1 MKNLIVKDLK
11 NIRVIFIFYILTM
24 TFGYSPFFI
33 DLPKD
38 RYDFLINSV
47 FIYFTLLASMI
58 SVNFI
63 IAKNTNKGT
72 MTNKLLRSLPID
84 ARSVVGTSFILPI
97 LIFSIFSLPNILAG
111 IGISFMLGEKII
123 VNPFNLLLTFI
134 IFYIYASITF
144 SMAIIY
150 PESSVVSYLRS
161 IPLFILIIGLALV
174 EKLLKNIN
182 YDVSNIL
189 NSLPLVV
196 LILAV
201 ISIFIL
207 IGFYK
212 FSLNKFI
219 KKEL

>member
-1 MKNLIVKDLK
+1 MKNLIIKDLK

-24 TFGYSPFFI
+24 ILGYSPFFI

-58 SVNFI
+58 SVNSI
-63 IAKNTNKGT
+63 IAKNTNKGA

-97 LIFSIFSLPNILAG
+97 LIFLIFSLPNVLAG

-123 VNPFNLLLTFI
+123 VNTFNLLLTFI

-161 IPLFILIIGLALV
+161 VPLFILIIGLALV

-207 IGFYK
+207 IVFYK

-219 KKEL
+219 RKEL

>member
-1 MKNLIVKDLK
+1 MKNLIIKDLK

-38 RYDFLINSV
+38 RYDFFINSV

-58 SVNFI
+58 SVNSI
-63 IAKNTNKGT
+63 IAKNNNKGT

-97 LIFSIFSLPNILAG
+97 LIFLIFSLPNILSG
-111 IGISFMLGEKII
+111 IGVSFMLGEKII

-150 PESSVVSYLRS
+150 PESSVVFYLRS
-161 IPLFILIIGLALV
+161 VPLFILIIGLALV

-182 YDVSNIL
+182 YDVSNVL
-189 NSLPLVV
+189 KSLPLV
-196 LILAV
+196 IMGLAV
-201 ISIFIL
+201 ISILIL

>member
-63 IAKNTNKGT
+63 ITKNTNKGT

-161 IPLFILIIGLALV
+161 VPLFILIIGLALV

>member
-1 MKNLIVKDLK
+1 MKNLIIKDLK

-38 RYDFLINSV
+38 RYDFFINSV

-58 SVNFI
+58 SVNSI
-63 IAKNTNKGT
+63 IAKNNNKGT

-97 LIFSIFSLPNILAG
+97 LIFLIFSLPNILSG
-111 IGISFMLGEKII
+111 IGVSFMLGEKII
-123 VNPFNLLLTFI
+123 VNRFNLLLTFI

-150 PESSVVSYLRS
+150 PESSVVFYLRS
-161 IPLFILIIGLALV
+161 VPLFILIIGLALV

-182 YDVSNIL
+182 YDVSNVL
-189 NSLPLVV
+189 KSLPLV
-196 LILAV
+196 IMGLAV

>member
-11 NIRVIFIFYILTM
+11 NIRIIFIFYILTM
-24 TFGYSPFFI
+24 TFGYSPFFV

-97 LIFSIFSLPNILAG
+97 LIFLIFSLPNILAG

>member
-123 VNPFNLLLTFI
+123 VNLFNLLLTFI

>member
-1 MKNLIVKDLK
+1 MKNLIIKDLK

-97 LIFSIFSLPNILAG
+97 LIFLIFSLPNVLAG
-111 IGISFMLGEKII
+111 MGVSFMLGEKII

-161 IPLFILIIGLALV
+161 VPLFILIIGLALV

-207 IGFYK
+207 IVFYK

-219 KKEL
+219 RKEL

>member
-1 MKNLIVKDLK
+1 MKNLIIKDLK

-63 IAKNTNKGT
+63 ITKNTNKGA

-97 LIFSIFSLPNILAG
+97 LIFLIFSLPNILAG
-111 IGISFMLGEKII
+111 MGVSFMLGEKII

-134 IFYIYASITF
+134 IFYVYASITF

-161 IPLFILIIGLALV
+161 VPLFILIIGLALV
-174 EKLLKNIN
+174 EKFMKNIN

-207 IGFYK
+207 IVFYK

-219 KKEL
+219 RKEL

>member
-97 LIFSIFSLPNILAG
+97 LIFLIFSLPNILAG

-134 IFYIYASITF
+134 IIYIYASITF

-174 EKLLKNIN
+174 EKLMKTIN

>member
-11 NIRVIFIFYILTM
+11 NIRVIFIFYILIM

-123 VNPFNLLLTFI
+123 VNLFNLLLTFI

>member
-97 LIFSIFSLPNILAG
+97 LIFSIFSLPNILAS

-144 SMAIIY
+144 SMSIIY

-161 IPLFILIIGLALV
+161 VPLFILIIGLALV

>member
-84 ARSVVGTSFILPI
+84 ARSVVGISFILPI
-97 LIFSIFSLPNILAG
+97 LIFLIFSLPNILAG

-161 IPLFILIIGLALV
+161 VPLFILIIGLALV

>member
-1 MKNLIVKDLK
+1 MKNLIIKDLK

-97 LIFSIFSLPNILAG
+97 LIFLIFSLPNILAG
-111 IGISFMLGEKII
+111 IGVSFMLGEKII

-161 IPLFILIIGLALV
+161 VPLFILIIGLALV
-174 EKLLKNIN
+174 EKLMKNIN

-189 NSLPLVV
+189 NSLPLMV

-207 IGFYK
+207 IVFYK

-219 KKEL
+219 RKEL

>member
-1 MKNLIVKDLK
+1 MKNLIIKDLK

-38 RYDFLINSV
+38 RYDFFINSV

-58 SVNFI
+58 SVNSM
-63 IAKNTNKGT
+63 IAKNNNKGT

-97 LIFSIFSLPNILAG
+97 LIFLIFSLPNILAG
-111 IGISFMLGEKII
+111 IGVSFMLGEKII

-150 PESSVVSYLRS
+150 PESSVVFYLRS
-161 IPLFILIIGLALV
+161 VPLFILIIGLALV

-182 YDVSNIL
+182 YDVSNVL
-189 NSLPLVV
+189 KSLPLV
-196 LILAV
+196 IMGLAV